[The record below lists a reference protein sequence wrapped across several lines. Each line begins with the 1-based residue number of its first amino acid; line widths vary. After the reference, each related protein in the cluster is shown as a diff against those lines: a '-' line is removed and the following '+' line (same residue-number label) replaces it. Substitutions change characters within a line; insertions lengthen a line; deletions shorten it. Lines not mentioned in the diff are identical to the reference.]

1 MESWV
6 PIGPTMLVIDA
17 SVAVKFV
24 TEEPDSDKAYEIVVG
39 PEPLIAPD
47 WVLSEC
53 ANAIGKKVL
62 DNQLSRAAAEASF
75 AELPRFFAR
84 LFETGGLLDAGFQ
97 LALDIDHAFYDC
109 LYLALAIREGA
120 PVITADKGLLKG
132 ARRAGLDRHVRLLG
146 REETD
151 E

>member
-1 MESWV
+1 
-6 PIGPTMLVIDA
+6 MLVIDA

-24 TEEPDSDKAYEIVVG
+24 TEEPGSDAAYEIVVG
-39 PEPLIAPD
+39 PDSLIAPD
-47 WVLSEC
+47 WVIAEC

-62 DNQLSRAAAEASF
+62 GNQLSRAGAEASF

-84 LFETGGLLDAGFQ
+84 LFQSDRLLDAGFQ

-120 PVITADKGLLKG
+120 PLVTADEGLVKA
-132 ARRAGLDRHVRLLG
+132 ARRAGLDGHVRLLEWEQG
-146 REETD
+146 G
-151 E
+151 